1 MANNDD
7 SNKKSNIIR
16 IGLPAAI
23 FATTGRP
30 EIIERKKVQANRMIK
45 SVTKSL
51 KLFLFNLKVQKPD
64 YIVNFVEK

>member
-7 SNKKSNIIR
+7 STKKSNIIR

-30 EIIERKKVQANRMIK
+30 EIIEKKKVQSEKRN
-45 SVTKSL
+45 
-51 KLFLFNLKVQKPD
+51 D
-64 YIVNFVEK
+64 YRALRNH

>member
-7 SNKKSNIIR
+7 STKESSIIR

-30 EIIERKKVQANRMIK
+30 EINEKKKVQSENRNDYRA
-45 SVTKSL
+45 L
-51 KLFLFNLKVQKPD
+51 RNL
-64 YIVNFVEK
+64 